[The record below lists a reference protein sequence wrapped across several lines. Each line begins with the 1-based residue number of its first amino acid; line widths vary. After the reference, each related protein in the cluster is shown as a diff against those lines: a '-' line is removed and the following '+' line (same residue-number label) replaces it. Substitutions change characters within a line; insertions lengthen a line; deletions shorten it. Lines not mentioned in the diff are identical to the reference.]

1 MKRLV
6 LILLCI
12 LFTSCYNIYTV
23 TTPEMMDRHIEQ
35 TNQTIIDNG
44 YRLETCEFDT
54 IRERIYH
61 EKIYMQDNVYCKQ
74 YEFTKPDGTNL
85 QYNVKYRTDITTD
98 EVYIIYV
105 DTVTVIPTNVPDDMM
120 NVVQNVSNPPRE
132 KFRKLNDRS
141 VLGITIGVPFG
152 SLAAFLTWAAII
164 NRNH

>member
-54 IRERIYH
+54 IYERIYH
-61 EKIYMQDNVYCKQ
+61 EKLYMRDIAYCKQ
-74 YEFTKPDGTNL
+74 YGFTKPDGANL
-85 QYNVKYRTDITTD
+85 QYNVKYRTDITPD
-98 EVYIIYV
+98 EIYVIYV

-120 NVVQNVSNPPRE
+120 DVVQKVSNPPRE
-132 KFRKLNDRS
+132 KFRKPNDRAL
-141 VLGITIGVPFG
+141 LGTVIGVPVG
-152 SLAAFLTWAAII
+152 SIFAFLTWIAFI